1 MEPFNCRT
9 THTQFLRAFGGVL
22 RFSIIA
28 ATVCVATAFAAGEPT
43 AEELLREHGLERI
56 GHTWCLPAEA
66 ELRLQLSGLERF
78 EPRLAG
84 AQQSVDQIIGQNE
97 LCKSQMVRFEQL
109 AKQAQSL
116 ADAAKQGTA
125 ERGQLAAQAKQAA
138 AAAEQWKRQYIP
150 PKQFG
155 MSGPLKP
162 ALADLVNVRT
172 DLAIRLL
179 TLREEMDRL
188 KQSYDALK
196 HDDRV
201 KAAIGPQESLGPT
214 KTWRDGWKIVDKLQ
228 PMVLT
233 DSLPV
238 VREGQFYRV
247 TAIVGERQPLT
258 FSYMGTGSEPTL
270 IPQNLAEAAGLA
282 IDKHAPKIKLRF
294 GKREE
299 TAWRTKVPQLRF
311 GRHVLHDVEAY
322 ILAPEAADLGARISA
337 PAFAG
342 YRVQLDPDRLL
353 LTISK

>member
-1 MEPFNCRT
+1 MALLC
-9 THTQFLRAFGGVL
+9 
-22 RFSIIA
+22 A
-28 ATVCVATAFAAGEPT
+28 APAFAAGEPT
-43 AEELLREHGLERI
+43 ADELLHDHGLERI
-56 GHTWCLPAEA
+56 GHTWCLAAEA
-66 ELRLQLSGLERF
+66 DVRQQLSGLDRF

-84 AQQSVDQIIGQNE
+84 ARQTVDQIIGQNE
-97 LCKSQMVRFEQL
+97 LCKTQMVRFEQL

-125 ERGQLAAQAKQAA
+125 DRVQFAAQAKQAA

-155 MSGPLKP
+155 ISGPLKP

-172 DLAIRLL
+172 DLTIRLL

-196 HDDRV
+196 HDISV
-201 KAAIGPQESLGPT
+201 MAVLGPQESLGPM
-214 KTWRDGWKIVDKLQ
+214 KNWRDGWKIVDKLQ
-228 PMVLT
+228 PLVLT

-258 FSYMGTGSEPTL
+258 FSYMGTGGGPTL

-282 IDKHAPKIKLRF
+282 IDEHAPKIKLRVA
-294 GKREE
+294 GREE
-299 TAWRTKVPQLRF
+299 TAWRTKVPLLRF
-311 GRHVLHDVEAY
+311 GRHLFRGVEAY
-322 ILAPEAADLGARISA
+322 ILPPEAADVGARIA
-337 PAFAG
+337 LP
-342 YRVQLDPDRLL
+342 R
-353 LTISK
+353 